1 MRKFGRKIKFILF
14 IICIIAILFGLK
26 KGSFNLSNM
35 LDTFED
41 TAVVR
46 HKVNTTVEQL
56 IEKIFGKPD
65 SDTSSSELVPV
76 SYIRAIDGDTILVIL
91 NGVEEKV
98 RMIGVDT
105 PESVH
110 SDETKN
116 TVYGEKAS
124 EFTKNY
130 LSGYKTLYLQYD
142 EEKRD
147 QYGRILA
154 YVWLNNDV
162 DTGDKQNVEES
173 MFNAILLK
181 NGYAVDKVYLP
192 NEAYADVFQ
201 NICDYAELNN
211 VGLWVDDAYDSVVYG
226 G

>member
-1 MRKFGRKIKFILF
+1 MRKFGRKIKFILL

-56 IEKIFGKPD
+56 VEKVFGKTD
-65 SDTSSSELVPV
+65 TDTSSSDLIPV
-76 SYIRAIDGDTILVIL
+76 SYVRAVDGDTILVTL
-91 NGVEEKV
+91 DGVEEKV
-98 RMIGVDT
+98 RMIGIDT

-110 SDETKN
+110 ADETKN

-162 DTGDKQNVEES
+162 DTDDKQNVEES

-181 NGYAVDKVYLP
+181 NGYALNKKYPP
-192 NEAYADVFQ
+192 NTAYADMFEE
-201 NICDYAELNN
+201 IRCDAESSKA
-211 VGLWVDDAYDSVVYG
+211 GLWADNNFTCFIYE
-226 G
+226 